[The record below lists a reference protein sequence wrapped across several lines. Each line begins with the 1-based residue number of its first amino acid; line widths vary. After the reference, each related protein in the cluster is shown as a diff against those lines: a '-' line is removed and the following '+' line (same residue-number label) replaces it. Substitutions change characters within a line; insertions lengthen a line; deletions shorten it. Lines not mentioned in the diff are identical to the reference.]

1 MGNAEPKTGKK
12 LPELPVGAALKGM
25 GGALGMVEVQIPL
38 QERVKFTYQDYL
50 NLPDDGKTYQIINGE
65 LFMAPAP
72 SPYHQRVS
80 LQITIR
86 LSEFVSRNQ
95 LGRIFYAP
103 CDVVLSEEDI
113 VQPDLFFICRER
125 YYIIGDRYISEAPD
139 LVVEILS
146 PTTERLDR
154 FSKRD
159 LYERYGV
166 KELWMVDPMRKEIE
180 VLSLHG
186 GRFEFHG
193 RFGEDDVLSSPLLEG
208 LSFKV
213 REIF

>member
-1 MGNAEPKTGKK
+1 MSTCE
-12 LPELPVGAALKGM
+12 
-25 GGALGMVEVQIPL
+25 ISL
-38 QERVKFTYQDYL
+38 QERIKFTYQDYL

-72 SPYHQRVS
+72 SPYHQRIS
-80 LQITIR
+80 RKIER
-86 LSEFVSRNQ
+86 LIETFVEENG
-95 LGRIFYAP
+95 LGEVFYAP

-139 LVVEILS
+139 MVVEILS

-166 KELWMVDPMRKEIE
+166 KELWLVDPMRKEIE
-180 VLSLHG
+180 VLVLRG
-186 GRFEFHG
+186 RRFELHG

-208 LSFKV
+208 LSFKAEEV
-213 REIF
+213 F